1 MAVTRSSVRKQ
12 QQGKNAKK
20 KSVFDLY
27 NTIILFVYNLTQFL
41 GWFFLLLKM
50 LNLFFYSWENRVD
63 FLKASHQDTKFILV
77 SLQQLAWIEIMFV
90 LFGILKTPFLNVFMQ
105 LASRNVV
112 ILFVVQYTESA
123 NVLESPAIFLFTLAW
138 VLADLPRFLWLLVK
152 ACRNCGPKCSKRLS
166 GIFKLLNY
174 IRYSSFIALY
184 PLGGIGE
191 AWTMY
196 NAYGLN
202 EKRVLELPFAA
213 PIVGIHHKKYEFDVD
228 VVVKFIYFPLFVP
241 GFLFLYFHMLKQRSR
256 KLK

>member
-90 LFGILKTPFLNVFMQ
+90 LF
-105 LASRNVV
+105 
-112 ILFVVQYTESA
+112 
-123 NVLESPAIFLFTLAW
+123 
-138 VLADLPRFLWLLVK
+138 
-152 ACRNCGPKCSKRLS
+152 
-166 GIFKLLNY
+166 
-174 IRYSSFIALY
+174 
-184 PLGGIGE
+184 
-191 AWTMY
+191 
-196 NAYGLN
+196 
-202 EKRVLELPFAA
+202 
-213 PIVGIHHKKYEFDVD
+213 
-228 VVVKFIYFPLFVP
+228 
-241 GFLFLYFHMLKQRSR
+241 
-256 KLK
+256 